1 MTKYNLH
8 NKKFVLLENSSNG
21 QVDSTTIFEY
31 KQNGDLVTADYYGG
45 TIRYGKIVAHMQGDK
60 LDMLYQCLTDD
71 NELKAGK
78 AVATISS
85 DSDNRI
91 RLSLNW
97 EWLNKDGS
105 KGQSEYVEV

>member
-8 NKKFVLLENSSNG
+8 NKKFVLRENSVNG

-45 TIRYGKIVAHMQGDK
+45 TIRYGKIIAHMQGDK

-78 AVATISS
+78 ALATISI